1 MSRFFTV
8 LVGALFL
15 TYAGWMIGGVRL
27 ANAADYY
34 PWCARY
40 GGGADSPGVPSCGF
54 MTRQQCQAS
63 VSGTG
68 GFCEQNWPQTP
79 GSQRRR

>member
-1 MSRFFTV
+1 MSRFVKALLGAFLFTAG
-8 LVGALFL
+8 LV
-15 TYAGWMIGGVRL
+15 TGGDLRP

-40 GGGADSPGVPSCGF
+40 GGGSDGPGVPSCGF
-54 MTRQQCQAS
+54 TTRAQCLAA

-68 GFCEQNWPQTP
+68 GYCEQNWPQTS
-79 GSQRRR
+79 GSKRRR